1 MRPFASADQ
10 AGAGRPSLARRLGS
24 GFAGLVLF
32 ALLPLAAAATEI
44 QEVRTPAGITAWL
57 VEDHTVP
64 IIAVDFAFR
73 GGSSQ
78 DPAGKE
84 GLVNL
89 LSRSLDEGAGD
100 LDSQV
105 FQARLEDLV
114 MQLSFAEGRDAFYG
128 SMRTLTPNTTD
139 AFEMLRLAV
148 TEPRFDEEAID
159 RMKTQTISGL
169 RRDLKDPDEI
179 AARRWSEL
187 AFPGHPYGRPSKGT
201 EATVAALTPADLKT
215 MHRKLFARDGLKIAV
230 VGDIDAATLAPLL
243 DSVFAALPTSTGLEP
258 VPDVEARSGISE
270 AVSFNVPQTSIRFGL
285 PALKR
290 NDPDFIPAFLMNHIL
305 GGGSFSSWLYEEVRE
320 KRGLAYSVG
329 SYLVPFDHAG
339 LLMGA
344 TGTRAEKADETLAI
358 IDTLLARMATEGPS
372 EEELAKAKSYLT
384 GSYALR
390 FDTSGKIANQL
401 VGIQL
406 EELGIDYIAKRNSM
420 IEAVTLDQVKAVA
433 RRILEGKKPT
443 VVTVGPKA

>member
-1 MRPFASADQ
+1 MAAE
-10 AGAGRPSLARRLGS
+10 GRHSLFRQLGN
-24 GFAGLVLF
+24 GIAGLAGLMLV
-32 ALLPLAAAATEI
+32 ALYPFSANATEI
-44 QEVRTPAGITAWL
+44 QEVTTPAGINAWL

-64 IIAVDFAFR
+64 IVAIDFAFQ
-73 GGSSQ
+73 GGSAQ
-78 DPAGKE
+78 DPEGKE

-100 LDSQV
+100 LDSQA
-105 FQARLEDLV
+105 FQARMEDLV
-114 MQLSFAEGRDAFYG
+114 MQLSFDEGRDAFYG
-128 SMRTLTPNTTD
+128 SMRTLTPNATD

-148 TEPRFDEEAID
+148 TEPRFDDEAIN

-169 RRDLKDPDEI
+169 RQDLKDPDAI

-201 EATVAALTPADLKT
+201 EETVSKLAPADLKM
-215 MHRKLFARDGLKIAV
+215 MHERLFARGNLKVAV
-230 VGDIDAATLAPLL
+230 VGDIDAATLIPLL
-243 DSVFAALPTSTGLEP
+243 DKVFGALPAAPDLTP
-258 VPDVEARSGISE
+258 VPEVEPKSGIVEAV
-270 AVSFNVPQTSIRFGL
+270 AFNVPQTSIRFGL

-290 NDPDFIPAFLMNHIL
+290 SDPDFIPAFVMNHIL

-344 TGTRAEKADETLAI
+344 TGTRAEKAGETLKI
-358 IDTLLARMATEGPS
+358 IDEQLTRMASDGPS

-401 VGIQL
+401 VGLQL
-406 EELGIDYIAKRNSM
+406 EGFGPDYIENRNAT

-433 RRILEGKKPT
+433 KRILDGKKPT
-443 VVTVGPKA
+443 VVTVGPKGA